1 MRKKI
6 VKALLLIPATLVL
19 LLSTLALSGCH
30 DDNDDVNMVDFYGKE
45 VPCHLMSVDDMPEWL
60 QKLVKKGEA
69 LEVFLGSYEEEKV
82 YHVKWT
88 WSSSSSGQIF
98 DSDGVG
104 LEVPRDAVSNW
115 ICIYTYAF

>member
-1 MRKKI
+1 MRKKT
-6 VKALLLIPATLVL
+6 VKALLLIPATLVV
-19 LLSTLALSGCH
+19 LSGCH
-30 DDNDDVNMVDFYGKE
+30 DDNDDVTMVDFYGKE

-69 LEVFLGSYEEEKV
+69 LEVFLGSYEEGMV
-82 YHVKWT
+82 YHVKWA
-88 WSSSSSGQIF
+88 WSSSLSGQNF
-98 DSDGVG
+98 DSDGIG

>member
-60 QKLVKKGEA
+60 QKLVGHLHYLVKTLTATVSVWKS
-69 LEVFLGSYEEEKV
+69 LEMLLVIGFVFIRMLFNSPINRVDK
-82 YHVKWT
+82 
-88 WSSSSSGQIF
+88 
-98 DSDGVG
+98 
-104 LEVPRDAVSNW
+104 
-115 ICIYTYAF
+115 